1 VSLRIV
7 GGSLGGRRIEAPP
20 GRWVRPTRERVRE
33 AWFSAL
39 GARLTDARVLD
50 LFAGSGA
57 LGIEALSR
65 GASLVHF
72 VESDGRAFRVLR
84 RNLESLGV
92 AGRARLHRGD
102 VFRLLDRLDAGP
114 RPDVALADP
123 PYAEGLATRLVA
135 RFAAEPFAELLCVE
149 HATAERAGGRPVWE
163 RTYGESTLSFFS
175 AHTGDETGGH

>member
-7 GGSLGGRRIEAPP
+7 GGQLGGRRIEAPP
-20 GRWVRPTRERVRE
+20 GRSVRPTRERVRE

-39 GARLTDARVLD
+39 GERIDGARVLD

-65 GASLVHF
+65 GAALVHF
-72 VESDGRAFRVLR
+72 VEADGRAYRVLR

-92 AGRARLHRGD
+92 EDRARLHRGD
-102 VFRLLDRLDAGP
+102 VFRLLDRLRAGP
-114 RPDVALADP
+114 RFDVALADP
-123 PYAEGLATRLVA
+123 PYGEGLAARLVD
-135 RFAAEPFAELLCVE
+135 RFEREPFAGLLCVE
-149 HATAERAGGRPVWE
+149 HAPSERLAGRPVRE

-175 AHTGDETGGH
+175 ADKGDETGGH